1 MRLPPWFVKVKARQ
15 QHGQTAMNSAA
26 RYLFAWQTGRA
37 IARMQDMFK
46 NILKICTA
54 AAALLPCWGNVLT
67 KELPAPAMTG
77 GMPLMEAIAKR
88 HSARDFD
95 TTRAIDE
102 QTLADIL
109 WVAWGKGLH
118 GKRTI
123 PTSRGLQNMQLF
135 VLTPTGTWEYD
146 GMTHTLRKVNKK
158 NLIPLCKRQDFVK
171 NAPLHLLYT
180 CMDDRGGECHVGSAY
195 QNVYLYCTSRGLSTV
210 VRAMIAKDALERE
223 IGLPENHNVIVH
235 QCIGWPAK

>member
-1 MRLPPWFVKVKARQ
+1 MW
-15 QHGQTAMNSAA
+15 
-26 RYLFAWQTGRA
+26 
-37 IARMQDMFK
+37 DMFK
-46 NILKICTA
+46 HILKICIATA
-54 AAALLPCWGNVLT
+54 TLLPCWGNALT
-67 KELPAPAMTG
+67 KELPAPVMTG

-95 TTRAIDE
+95 TTRAIDD

-135 VLTPTGTWEYD
+135 VLTSTGTWEYD
-146 GMTHTLRKVNKK
+146 GMAHQQVKINDN
-158 NLIPLCKRQDFVK
+158 NLIPLCERQDFVK

-180 CMDDRGGECHVGSAY
+180 CMDDRGGDCHVGSAY

-210 VRAMIAKDALERE
+210 VRAMIDKDALERE
-223 IGLPENHNVIVH
+223 IGLPENHKVIVH
-235 QCIGWPAK
+235 QCIGWPAE

>member
-1 MRLPPWFVKVKARQ
+1 MLRNVVKLFVLA
-15 QHGQTAMNSAA
+15 G
-26 RYLFAWQTGRA
+26 
-37 IARMQDMFK
+37 
-46 NILKICTA
+46 
-54 AAALLPCWGNVLT
+54 ALLPSWGAGEV
-67 KELPAPAMTG
+67 KSLPAPVMTG

-88 HSARDFD
+88 HSARDYD
-95 TTRAIDE
+95 TTRAIDD

-135 VLTPTGTWEYD
+135 VLTSTGTWEYD
-146 GMTHTLRKVNKK
+146 GMAHKLVKINDK
-158 NLIPLCKRQDFVK
+158 NLIPLCERQDFVK

-180 CMDDRGGECHVGSAY
+180 CLDDRGGENHVGSAY

-210 VRAMIAKDALERE
+210 IRAMIDKDALKAG
-223 IGLPENHNVIVH
+223 IGLPENHLVVVH
-235 QCIGWPAK
+235 QCIGWPAPKK

>member
-1 MRLPPWFVKVKARQ
+1 
-15 QHGQTAMNSAA
+15 
-26 RYLFAWQTGRA
+26 
-37 IARMQDMFK
+37 MFK
-46 NILKICTA
+46 HILKICIATA
-54 AAALLPCWGNVLT
+54 TLLPCWGNALT

-95 TTRAIDE
+95 TTRAIDD

-146 GMTHTLRKVNKK
+146 GMAHQLVKINDN
-158 NLIPLCKRQDFVK
+158 NLIPLCERQDFVK

-180 CMDDRGGECHVGSAY
+180 CLNDRGGENHVGSAY
-195 QNVYLYCTSRGLSTV
+195 QNVYLYCISRGLSTV
-210 VRAMIAKDALERE
+210 IRAMIDKEGLKQGV
-223 IGLPENHNVIVH
+223 GLPANHSVIVH
-235 QCIGWPAK
+235 QCIGWPKQAE

>member
-1 MRLPPWFVKVKARQ
+1 
-15 QHGQTAMNSAA
+15 
-26 RYLFAWQTGRA
+26 
-37 IARMQDMFK
+37 MQNMYK
-46 NILKICTA
+46 NALKICVLA
-54 AAALLPCWGNVLT
+54 GALLPCWGNVLT

-95 TTRAIDE
+95 TTRAIDD

-146 GMTHTLRKVNKK
+146 GMAHTLRKVNKK

-180 CMDDRGGECHVGSAY
+180 CMDDRGGENHVGSAY

-210 VRAMIAKDALERE
+210 IRAMIDKEGLKQGV
-223 IGLPENHNVIVH
+223 GLPANHSVIVH
-235 QCIGWPAK
+235 QCIGWPKQAE